1 MNRGAIHILVFIL
14 FASILL
20 TVSLAQTSQSVGNVS
35 NISKP
40 FLANSTILPGYINC
54 LIAYETNQCSD
65 CPPNCITYKS
75 SNFIIDNK
83 DLASNVDKIFEK
95 SLRQISIIKSADIST
110 NHTKT
115 AIIYLQSLLL
125 KDSIKPSE
133 LNMITDIFNSINQT
147 NSTTTLAKTLHAKI
161 KELETIK
168 DSSPIAISILNIT
181 SKGVDLLVNSDSII
195 HRIQGYP
202 DLPYDLNEQK
212 EWINGILAGTIVGCE
227 ISGVLGCLMASI
239 TTSGLV

>member
-1 MNRGAIHILVFIL
+1 MNSGAMHFLVFTF
-14 FASILL
+14 FASILMTL
-20 TVSLAQTSQSVGNVS
+20 SVAQTSHSLG

-54 LIAYETNQCSD
+54 LIEYTTKQCSD
-65 CPPNCITYKS
+65 CPPNCITYKT

-83 DLASNVDKIFEK
+83 DLASNVDNIFEK
-95 SLRQISIIKSADIST
+95 SLRQISIIKSADINT

-125 KDSIKPSE
+125 KNNIKPSE
-133 LNMITDIFNSINQT
+133 LTLITDIFNSINQT
-147 NSTTTLAKTLHAKI
+147 NSTTTLGKTLHDKI
-161 KELETIK
+161 KELAAIK
-168 DSSPIAISILNIT
+168 DSSPIAISIVNLT
-181 SKGVDLLVNSDSII
+181 SKSVDLLVNSDSIV

-202 DLPYDLNEQK
+202 DLPYDIKEQK
-212 EWINGILAGTIVGCE
+212 EWINGILSGTIVGCE

-239 TTSGLV
+239 LTSGIV

>member
-1 MNRGAIHILVFIL
+1 MNSGAMHFLVFTF
-14 FASILL
+14 FASILMTL
-20 TVSLAQTSQSVGNVS
+20 SVAQTSHSLG

-54 LIAYETNQCSD
+54 LIEYTTKQCID
-65 CPPNCITYKS
+65 CPPNCITYKT

-83 DLASNVDKIFEK
+83 DLASNVDNIFEK
-95 SLRQISIIKSADIST
+95 SLRQISIIKSADINT

-125 KDSIKPSE
+125 KNNIKPSE
-133 LNMITDIFNSINQT
+133 LTLITDIFNSINQT
-147 NSTTTLAKTLHAKI
+147 NSTTTLGKTLHDKI
-161 KELETIK
+161 KELAAIK
-168 DSSPIAISILNIT
+168 DSSPIAISIVNLT
-181 SKGVDLLVNSDSII
+181 SKSVDLLVNSDSIV

-202 DLPYDLNEQK
+202 DLPYDINEQK
-212 EWINGILAGTIVGCE
+212 EWINGILSGTIVGCE

-239 TTSGLV
+239 LTSGIV

>member
-1 MNRGAIHILVFIL
+1 MNRGVIYFLAFTL

-20 TVSLAQTSQSVGNVS
+20 TLSIAQTSLSIGNV
-35 NISKP
+35 SKP

-54 LIAYETNQCSD
+54 LITYTTKQCSE
-65 CPPNCITYKS
+65 CPPNCITYKA
-75 SNFIIDNK
+75 SNFIVDNK
-83 DLASNVDKIFEK
+83 DLASSVDKIFEK
-95 SLRQISIIKSADIST
+95 SLRQISIIKSADIAT

-125 KDSIKPSE
+125 KDNIKPSE
-133 LNMITDIFNSINQT
+133 LTLITDIFNNINQT
-147 NSTTTLAKTLHAKI
+147 NSTTTLGKTLHDKI

-168 DSSPIAISILNIT
+168 DSSPIAISIVNLT
-181 SKGVDLLVNSDSII
+181 SKSVDLLVDSDSII

-202 DLPYDLNEQK
+202 DLPYDINEQK
-212 EWINGILAGTIVGCE
+212 EWISGILSGTIVGCE

-239 TTSGLV
+239 LTSGII

>member
-1 MNRGAIHILVFIL
+1 MHFFVFTF
-14 FASILL
+14 FASILMTL
-20 TVSLAQTSQSVGNVS
+20 SVAQTSHSLG

-54 LIAYETNQCSD
+54 MIEYTTKQCSD
-65 CPPNCITYKS
+65 CPPNCITYKT

-83 DLASNVDKIFEK
+83 DLASNVDNIFEK
-95 SLRQISIIKSADIST
+95 SLRQISIIKSADINT

-125 KDSIKPSE
+125 KNNIKPSE
-133 LNMITDIFNSINQT
+133 LTLITDLFNSVNQT
-147 NSTTTLAKTLHAKI
+147 NSTATLGKILHDKI
-161 KELETIK
+161 KELATIK
-168 DSSPIAISILNIT
+168 DSSPIAISIVNLT
-181 SKGVDLLVNSDSII
+181 SKSVDLLVNSDSIV

-202 DLPYDLNEQK
+202 DLPYDINEQK
-212 EWINGILAGTIVGCE
+212 EWINGILSGTIVGCE

-239 TTSGLV
+239 LTSGIV

>member
-1 MNRGAIHILVFIL
+1 MNRGATYLLVFTLFTSFLLIL
-14 FASILL
+14 S
-20 TVSLAQTSQSVGNVS
+20 VAQTSHSTGNV
-35 NISKP
+35 SKP

-54 LIAYETNQCSD
+54 LISYTTNQCSE
-65 CPPNCITYKS
+65 CPPNCITYKA

-83 DLASNVDKIFEK
+83 DLASNVDKVFEK

-125 KDSIKPSE
+125 KNNIKPSE
-133 LNMITDIFNSINQT
+133 LTLITDIFNDINQT
-147 NSTTTLAKTLHAKI
+147 NSTTTLGKTLHDKI
-161 KELETIK
+161 KELEMKK
-168 DSSPIAISILNIT
+168 DPSPIAISIVNIT

-212 EWINGILAGTIVGCE
+212 EWINGILSGTIVGCE

-239 TTSGLV
+239 LTSGIV

>member
-1 MNRGAIHILVFIL
+1 MNRGVIYFLVFTL

-20 TVSLAQTSQSVGNVS
+20 TLSIGQTSLSIGNV
-35 NISKP
+35 SKP

-54 LIAYETNQCSD
+54 LITYTTKQCSE
-65 CPPNCITYKS
+65 CPPNCITYKA

-95 SLRQISIIKSADIST
+95 SLRQISIIKSADIVT

-125 KDSIKPSE
+125 KNNIKPSE
-133 LNMITDIFNSINQT
+133 LTLITDIFNNINQT
-147 NSTTTLAKTLHAKI
+147 NSTTTLGKTLHDKI

-168 DSSPIAISILNIT
+168 DSSPIAISIVNLT
-181 SKGVDLLVNSDSII
+181 SKSVDLLVDSDSII

-202 DLPYDLNEQK
+202 DLPYDINEQK
-212 EWINGILAGTIVGCE
+212 EWINGILSGTIVGCE

-239 TTSGLV
+239 LTSGIV

>member
-1 MNRGAIHILVFIL
+1 MNRGAIYLLVFTL
-14 FASILL
+14 FTSFLL
-20 TVSLAQTSQSVGNVS
+20 SLSVTQTSHSTGNV
-35 NISKP
+35 SKP

-54 LIAYETNQCSD
+54 LITYTTKQCSE
-65 CPPNCITYKS
+65 CPPNCITYKA

-83 DLASNVDKIFEK
+83 DLASNVDKVFEK

-125 KDSIKPSE
+125 KNNIKPSE
-133 LNMITDIFNSINQT
+133 LTLITDIFNDINQT
-147 NSTTTLAKTLHAKI
+147 NSTTTLGKTLHDKI
-161 KELETIK
+161 KELEMKK
-168 DSSPIAISILNIT
+168 DSSPIAISIVNIT

-212 EWINGILAGTIVGCE
+212 EWINGILSGTIVGCE

-239 TTSGLV
+239 LTSGIV

>member
-1 MNRGAIHILVFIL
+1 MNSGAMHFLVFTF
-14 FASILL
+14 FASILMTL
-20 TVSLAQTSQSVGNVS
+20 SVAQTSHSLG

-54 LIAYETNQCSD
+54 LIEYTTKQCSD
-65 CPPNCITYKS
+65 CPPNCITYKT

-83 DLASNVDKIFEK
+83 DLASNVDNIFEK
-95 SLRQISIIKSADIST
+95 SLRQISIIKSAEINT

-125 KDSIKPSE
+125 KNNIKPSE
-133 LNMITDIFNSINQT
+133 LTLITDIFNSINQT
-147 NSTTTLAKTLHAKI
+147 NSTTTLGKTLHDKI
-161 KELETIK
+161 KELAAIK
-168 DSSPIAISILNIT
+168 DSSPIAISIVNLT
-181 SKGVDLLVNSDSII
+181 SKSVDLLVNSDSIV

-202 DLPYDLNEQK
+202 DLPYDINEQK
-212 EWINGILAGTIVGCE
+212 EWINGFLSGTIVGCE

-239 TTSGLV
+239 LTSGIV

>member
-1 MNRGAIHILVFIL
+1 MKN
-14 FASILL
+14 
-20 TVSLAQTSQSVGNVS
+20 
-35 NISKP
+35 P
-40 FLANSTILPGYINC
+40 C
-54 LIAYETNQCSD
+54 
-65 CPPNCITYKS
+65 
-75 SNFIIDNK
+75 
-83 DLASNVDKIFEK
+83 DKFQ
-95 SLRQISIIKSADIST
+95 LIIKSADIST

>member
-1 MNRGAIHILVFIL
+1 MNRGVIYFLVFTL
-14 FASILL
+14 FASVLL
-20 TVSLAQTSQSVGNVS
+20 TLSIAKTSLSIGNV
-35 NISKP
+35 SKP

-54 LIAYETNQCSD
+54 LITYTTKQCSE
-65 CPPNCITYKS
+65 CPPNCITYKA

-95 SLRQISIIKSADIST
+95 SLRQISIIKSADIAT

-125 KDSIKPSE
+125 KNNIKPSE
-133 LNMITDIFNSINQT
+133 LTLITDIFNNINQT
-147 NSTTTLAKTLHAKI
+147 NSTTTLGKTLHDKI

-168 DSSPIAISILNIT
+168 DSSPIAISIVNLT
-181 SKGVDLLVNSDSII
+181 SKSVDLLVDSDSII

-202 DLPYDLNEQK
+202 DLPYDINEQK
-212 EWINGILAGTIVGCE
+212 EWINGILSGTIVGCE

-239 TTSGLV
+239 LTSGIV